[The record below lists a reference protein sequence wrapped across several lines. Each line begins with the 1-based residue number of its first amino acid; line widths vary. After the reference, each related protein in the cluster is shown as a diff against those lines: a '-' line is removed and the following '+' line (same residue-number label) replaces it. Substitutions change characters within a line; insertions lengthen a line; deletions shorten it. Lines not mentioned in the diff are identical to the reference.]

1 GFGLGTRLQMTWL
14 DEASPSALRP
24 GRRPRTTLTPTLI
37 SQNGQPIIA
46 LGSPG
51 GDQQEQWQLLLILRL
66 LVGGY
71 RAQEAIDA
79 PALHT
84 TSLAGTFGP
93 RTWVP
98 GGAVVEDSLGDDVIN
113 GLNARGHDVT
123 RAGHWEL
130 GRLAGATPDPATGP
144 LCDGVDASG
153 AQVSPDG

>member
-1 GFGLGTRLQMTWL
+1 TRLQMTWL

-84 TSLAGTFGP
+84 TSLAGSFWT

-98 GGAVVEDSLGDDVIN
+98 GGAVVEDRLGEDAIN
-113 GLNARGHDVT
+113 GLTAPGPAAT
-123 RAGHWEL
+123 RAGGREL
-130 GRLAGATPDPATGP
+130 GRRAGGP
-144 LCDGVDASG
+144 R
-153 AQVSPDG
+153 